1 MDFVDRETVELGP
14 VVGLP
19 HLEELTINDY
29 DHAALKLCRLV
40 SNRLK
45 SLAIFN
51 DGRVDLW
58 FLPSLPRLE
67 NLKIIDRFSNLM
79 TLAGINSTRALT
91 HLSLVSCGRLGTLRD
106 LNGLPYLTSISF
118 SEIPHVDLT
127 GFVPRGRVLEIVLSK
142 CGEVDLMPLSGAPN
156 VVIYHGGGTLLR
168 HAEELGE
175 GSKAIRTSGGPKSRW
190 PFS

>member
-29 DHAALKLCRLV
+29 DHAALRLCRLV

-67 NLKIIDRFSNLM
+67 VTGQVQRD
-79 TLAGINSTRALT
+79 AG
-91 HLSLVSCGRLGTLRD
+91 LG
-106 LNGLPYLTSISF
+106 
-118 SEIPHVDLT
+118 
-127 GFVPRGRVLEIVLSK
+127 
-142 CGEVDLMPLSGAPN
+142 CC
-156 VVIYHGGGTLLR
+156 GGGAR
-168 HAEELGE
+168 
-175 GSKAIRTSGGPKSRW
+175 
-190 PFS
+190 